1 MKKLTV
7 LLSFLLFVAFQAS
20 AQMTISGKV
29 TNAETGEPMPGVSI
43 VVKDQTQIGTT
54 TDIDGEYTLREV
66 PSDAEILE
74 FSFIGM
80 RTEEVSIDD
89 KTEIDVAMV
98 PSVAE
103 LEEVIVSGVAA
114 GTPAKKLSVS
124 VSRVDASSIQDVPA
138 SSASQALQGKVAGVD
153 ITQGSGDPGSSANI
167 VIRGATQIMG
177 SQSPLII
184 VDGTQVDGTLAD
196 INVNDIES
204 YEVVKGASAS
214 ALYGSRAGNGVIV
227 ITTKSGSD
235 LIEGETSVMVRNQYG
250 WTSLDKKYDLA
261 EHHGYKLADDWENYS
276 YTKFEGVDY
285 PEGYEG
291 GFDTNIE
298 GSRLLADDQ
307 YMDNPY
313 STKYDQQDALFGG
326 NDNYTNYVSVS
337 HNTGNTNMLVSF
349 ENFNEGGLIDL
360 VDGYERQ
367 NYRINV
373 DHRLSEKIKVSAKNL
388 YINST
393 TRRLGGQN
401 EYNGGIF
408 FDLLLMQP
416 DVNIEELENEDGQP
430 YQFIPDPWN
439 ATTENPLYLPWKI
452 GREEIRDRLI
462 SSFSGTYRPFDWA
475 QFDAKYAFEM
485 QHTDYEEFEPYD
497 TYTAGGSGSV
507 YSEGSL
513 YRYSNK
519 RFDETAQATLNLHD
533 SFGDLT
539 VKSKLSYLFE
549 KRDYNYF
556 DATGNNFAFDI
567 ERLNVFDNVDDVS
580 DITADNSSNQEIAQN
595 YFGIV
600 SLDYQGKYIFDGMY
614 RMDGSSLFGE
624 DERWNDYFRVS
635 GAWRISEDFTI
646 PGIQEFKIRG
656 AYGTSGQRPG
666 FNYQYEVMSLSRGSA
681 SKYTLGNRELKP
693 SKSIE
698 TEVGTNIQFLDIFDF
713 EFVYSNVVTED
724 QFLLAPQPIHMG
736 GWSYRWLNAGTLEG
750 NSYEATLNVDFVNT
764 EDAGFTTSFIFDRTE
779 NTITKLDIPPYQTG
793 PQGQEA
799 DLFYIRENEVFG
811 MMYGYKFLTSLDE
824 MEGQLGEDESIEDYE
839 INSDGYVVPAGS
851 QGTVYEEPILLKD
864 ESGNPK
870 KVKIGDSNPDFHLK
884 SAINAR
890 YKNFAIYML
899 WDWKQGG
906 DIYNKTR
913 QWLTRDNRAAEM
925 DQSGKEPNEKKTIGY
940 YKTFYNTNNFTDYY
954 VEDGTY
960 LKLRELSLY
969 YTLKENQL
977 RNIFND
983 GFIKYV
989 RIGFIAKNLLTFSD
1003 YSGYD
1008 PEVLTSTETG
1018 SQSFA
1023 YDFMGYPN
1031 FRTFSGSI
1039 EFKF

>member
-20 AQMTISGKV
+20 AQTTISGKV
-29 TNAETGEPMPGVSI
+29 TDAETGEPIPGVSV
-43 VVKDQTQIGTT
+43 VVKEQATIGTT
-54 TDIDGEYTLREV
+54 TDVNGEYTLDV
-66 PSDAEILE
+66 PSDAEVLE

-80 RTEEVSIDD
+80 RTEDIPIDGQ
-89 KTEIDVAMV
+89 TTINVEMV

-103 LEEVIVSGVAA
+103 LEEVIIAGVAA
-114 GTPAKKLSVS
+114 GTPKKKLSVS
-124 VSRVDASSIQDVPA
+124 VSRVGAESLQDVPA
-138 SSASQALQGKVAGVD
+138 SSASQALQGKIAGVE
-153 ITQGSGDPGSSANI
+153 ITQGSGDPGSAANI
-167 VIRGATQIMG
+167 VIRGATQIAG
-177 SQSPLII
+177 SQSPLVI

-196 INVNDIES
+196 INVDDIES

-235 LIEGETSVMVRNQYG
+235 LAKGQTSVNVRNQYG
-250 WTSLDKKYDLA
+250 WTSLPNKYELA
-261 EHHGYKLADDWENYS
+261 EHHSYKLADDWEDFD
-276 YTKFEGVDY
+276 YTKYEGVQYPDDY
-285 PEGYEG
+285 QG
-291 GFDTNIE
+291 GVDEDIE
-298 GSRLLADDQ
+298 GARLMADDE

-313 STKYDQQDALFGG
+313 STTYDQQEAFFQG
-326 NDNYTNYVSVS
+326 NDNYTNYVSVA
-337 HNTGNTNMLVSF
+337 HNTGATNMMVSF
-349 ENFNEGGLIDL
+349 ENYKEGGLIDL

-373 DHRLSEKIKVSAKNL
+373 DHRLSEKVKLSAKNL

-416 DVNIEELENEDGQP
+416 DVNIEGLENEDGQP

-452 GREEIRDRLI
+452 DREENRDRLI
-462 SSFSGTYRPFDWA
+462 SSFTGQYSPFDWA
-475 QFDAKYAFEM
+475 QFDAQYAFEM
-485 QHTDYEEFEPYD
+485 QHTDYTEFEPYD
-497 TYTAGGSGSV
+497 TYTAGGGGSI

-513 YRYSNK
+513 YRYSNT
-519 RFDETAQATLNLHD
+519 RFDETAQITLNLHD

-539 VKSKLSYLFE
+539 AKGKFSYLFE
-549 KRDYNYF
+549 RRNYNYF

-567 ERLNVFDNVDDVS
+567 ERLDVFDNVDDVS
-580 DITADNSSNQEIAQN
+580 DITADNSSSKEVAEN

-600 SLDYQGKYIFDGMY
+600 SLDYKDRYIFDGMY
-614 RMDGSSLFGE
+614 RIDGSSLFGE
-624 DERWNDYFRVS
+624 DERYNDYFRLS
-635 GAWRISEDFTI
+635 GAWRITEDFDI
-646 PGIQEFKIRG
+646 PGVQEFKIRG

-666 FNYQYEVMSLSRGSA
+666 FNYQYEVMSLTRGSA
-681 SKYTLGNRELKP
+681 SKANLGNTELKP

-698 TEVGTNIQFLDIFDF
+698 TEIGTNIQFLDMFDF

-724 QFLLAPQPIHMG
+724 QFLLSPQPIHMG
-736 GWSYRWLNAGTLEG
+736 GWANRWVNAGTLEG
-750 NSYEATLNVDFVNT
+750 NTFEATLNVNLINS
-764 EDAGFTTSFIFDRTE
+764 EDAGLSTSFIFDRTKNE
-779 NTITKLDIPPYQTG
+779 ITELNIPAYQTG
-793 PQGQEA
+793 PEGQEA
-799 DLFYIRENEVFG
+799 NLFYIRENEVFG
-811 MMYGYKFLTSLDE
+811 MMYGYQFLTSLDE
-824 MEGQLGEDESIEDYE
+824 MEGQLGDDESIEDYE

-851 QGTVYEEPILLKD
+851 QGTVYEKPVKLQD
-864 ESGNPK
+864 ENGNPK

-884 SAINAR
+884 AALRAR
-890 YKNFAIYML
+890 YKNFSLYML

-925 DQSGKEPNEKKTIGY
+925 DQFDKDPNQKKTIGY
-940 YKTFYNTNNFTDYY
+940 YKEFYSTNNFSDYY

-969 YTLKENQL
+969 YTFKEDQM
-977 RNIFND
+977 RNLFGD
-983 GFIKYV
+983 SFIKYI
-989 RIGFIAKNLLTFSD
+989 RLGFISKNLLTFTN

-1008 PEVLTSTETG
+1008 PEVLTTTETG